1 MGLSSAT
8 NIIRYTGNGTVD
20 TYAYTFRI
28 EDDDHLEVVVRN
40 TSDTETTLVKTTDYT
55 VTGVGAANGGNV
67 VLVNSAQAWLDG
79 DGDLKTDYILS
90 IKRVVPLTQDTDIR
104 NNDSFYPSIH
114 EDAFD
119 YLTMAIQQVNETALR
134 SVKNPV
140 TMSTSV
146 FDPTLPGDINDNP
159 LATII
164 VNSGGNG
171 FDLGPTSTALLA
183 AESSAS
189 ASASAAA
196 SSASSAATSA
206 SAASTS
212 ASSASSSA
220 SAASAS
226 ASSAASSAS
235 AAAASAASIALTIFG
250 TYAAP
255 KTIVDAT
262 GISGATLNS
271 TTAQNQIIFVEGD
284 SVGESS
290 ISANPQI
297 AAHTVIGARLI
308 VSGKNNTNW
317 ISLDNGNGLKIN
329 GIWRSS
335 EDDGSG
341 GRVDNNIELF
351 WNGSVWEEIGRM
363 I

>member
-67 VLVNSAQAWLDG
+67 VLVNSGQAWLDG

-104 NNDSFYPSIH
+104 NNDAFYPSIH

-146 FDPTLPGDINDNP
+146 FNPTLPGDINDNP
-159 LATII
+159 LATLI
-164 VNSGGNG
+164 VNSGG
-171 FDLGPTSTALLA
+171 
-183 AESSAS
+183 
-189 ASASAAA
+189 
-196 SSASSAATSA
+196 
-206 SAASTS
+206 
-212 ASSASSSA
+212 
-220 SAASAS
+220 
-226 ASSAASSAS
+226 
-235 AAAASAASIALTIFG
+235 
-250 TYAAP
+250 
-255 KTIVDAT
+255 
-262 GISGATLNS
+262 
-271 TTAQNQIIFVEGD
+271 
-284 SVGESS
+284 
-290 ISANPQI
+290 
-297 AAHTVIGARLI
+297 TV
-308 VSGKNNTNW
+308 S
-317 ISLDNGNGLKIN
+317 
-329 GIWRSS
+329 
-335 EDDGSG
+335 
-341 GRVDNNIELF
+341 
-351 WNGSVWEEIGRM
+351 
-363 I
+363 